1 MPELRAR
8 HGLTQDD
15 LAKEVGVRRETIV
28 HLERGRYNPSLML
41 AYRIASALQSSI
53 EEVFL
58 IHEDQLDDNSAG
70 DHLKV

>member
-41 AYRIASALQSSI
+41 AYRVARGLSSTI

-58 IHEDQLDDNSAG
+58 IDEDEPDDNSAG
-70 DHLKV
+70 DLKA

>member
-15 LAKEVGVRRETIV
+15 LAKKVGVRRETIV

-41 AYRIASALQSSI
+41 AYRIARGLSSTI
-53 EEVFL
+53 EEVF
-58 IHEDQLDDNSAG
+58 IIDEDEPDDNSAG
-70 DHLKV
+70 DLKA